1 MEHRATVAI
10 QINPQATEAV
20 AELSV
25 GPANVQAIRAAL
37 AEAGVDL
44 TPAVLAAVDSLAASH
59 AGDKPTSTIV
69 ARGTPARDGEPGRI
83 EWAEHMNP
91 RAERAAGESKTD
103 HYAGARYVKIG
114 VGATI
119 ATIVPPTEGT
129 PGRDVRGK
137 AVAPARGIAATLRA
151 GEGVMLGTECRLVA
165 KRAGIVILHDDEVRV
180 SDTLDIHSSVDFS
193 IGHID
198 FDGHV
203 RIAKGI
209 APGFRVR
216 ARGNVF
222 VGDLVEPC
230 DLLCGGSLECRS
242 GIAGHGKGTVSV
254 AGSARI
260 GHLEQVKGVI
270 REDLVVE
277 REIIDCQIIVGRDL
291 NSPNA
296 TMLGGSIEVTGSV
309 RLATL
314 GSERSPITI
323 LCVGDAPL
331 LRGTRTEAK
340 NAVNKFKAQLEPL
353 VEQRRMIQINP
364 KPSAADRER
373 LCELEYEI
381 SAAEKSHAEAA
392 ARLADLDARFHALA
406 KVDIHIGKMIYP
418 GVRITIG
425 DRQATFTKPVRGP
438 LAICWNEQHQLVI
451 VPSGGTAQELSR
463 VARVERFATAAA
475 A

>member
-10 QINPQATEAV
+10 QINPDASEAV
-20 AELSV
+20 VELSV
-25 GPANVQAIRAAL
+25 GPADAPAIRDAL
-37 AEAGVDL
+37 TNSGVDL
-44 TPAVLAAVDSLAASH
+44 TPEVLAAVESLAASH
-59 AGDKPTSTIV
+59 KGDTPTSTVV

-91 RAERAAGESKTD
+91 RVERAAGESKTD
-103 HYAGARYVKIG
+103 HYAGARYVKVG

-119 ATIVPPTEGT
+119 ATVVPPTEGT
-129 PGRDVRGK
+129 PGKDVRGK
-137 AVAPARGIAATLRA
+137 VVAPARGTAAILRA
-151 GEGVMLGTECRLVA
+151 GEGVMLGNESRLVA
-165 KRAGIVILHDDEVRV
+165 KRAGIVILQDDEVRV
-180 SDTLDIHSSVDFS
+180 SDTLDIHSAVDFS
-193 IGHID
+193 VGHID

-216 ARGNVF
+216 ARGNIS

-230 DLLCGGSLECRS
+230 DLLCGGSLECRT

-254 AGSARI
+254 AGSARM

-270 REDLVVE
+270 RENLVVD
-277 REIIDCQIIVGRDL
+277 REIIDCQLIVGRDL

-296 TMLGGSIEVTGSV
+296 TLLGGSIEVTGSV
-309 RLATL
+309 HLATL
-314 GSERSPITI
+314 GSERSPVTF

-331 LRGTRTEAK
+331 LRGARTEAK

-364 KPSAADRER
+364 KPSAMDRER

-381 SAAEKSHAEAA
+381 SAAEKGYAEAA
-392 ARLADLDARFHALA
+392 ARVADLDARFNALA

-418 GVRITIG
+418 GVRIKIG
-425 DRQATFTKPVRGP
+425 DRQATFTKPTRGP

-451 VPSGGTAQELSR
+451 VPSGGTPQELSR
-463 VARVERFATAAA
+463 VARVERFAPAAA